1 MAQPAQNLLTP
12 TKIMDHSLMLLENNL
27 SFTSRSNRQYDGQFA
42 VSGAKIGNT
51 VNARKPVRFVGR
63 TGPNLGLENVV
74 ETSVPISLTT
84 QFGVDFQFSS
94 QDLTLTVDDFAE
106 RYLAPAMATIANKI
120 DYDGL
125 GLVTSVANSVGT
137 VGTTPN
143 DISALLNAGVKLDNE
158 ATPRDGKRTVIWD
171 PATNGSMVKSAA
183 GLFNPSAKIGE
194 QYESGIFSPSGL
206 GFDIGMDQNVNVL
219 TTGTRGNGTVSGAN
233 QVGTSLL
240 VTGLGAAA
248 TVNVGDT
255 FTVAGVYAVNP
266 QNRQSTGV
274 LRQFTVTAPATADGA
289 GNATVS
295 IFPAIN
301 TAVNNQQY
309 QTVTASPANAANVV
323 WDVAASTQYVA
334 NVAYHKD
341 AFTLVT
347 ADLEDM
353 SQYGAWGAR
362 RVHKGISMR
371 IVRQYNINSD
381 VVPCRLDV
389 LYGWKSIYPELACR
403 IVR

>member
-1 MAQPAQNLLTP
+1 MANTLLTP
-12 TKIMDHSLMLLENNL
+12 TKILDHSLMILENNL

-63 TGPNLGLENVV
+63 SGANLGVENVV
-74 ETSVPISLTT
+74 ETSVPIALTT

-94 QDLTLTVDDFAE
+94 QELTLTVDEFAE
-106 RYLAPAMATIANKI
+106 RYIAPAMATIANKI

-125 GLVTSVANSVGT
+125 GLVTSVANGIGT

-158 ATPRDGKRTVIWD
+158 AVPRDGKRTVVWD

-183 GLFNPSAKIGE
+183 GLLNPSGKIGE
-194 QYESGIFSPSGL
+194 QYESGIFSPTAL

-219 TTGTRGNGTVSGAN
+219 TSGSRTNGTVSGAN
-233 QVGTSLL
+233 QTGSTLV
-240 VTGLGAAA
+240 VTGLGAGA
-248 TVNVGDT
+248 TVAAGDT
-255 FTVAGVYAVNP
+255 FVLQAVYGVNP
-266 QNRQSTGV
+266 QNRQSIGV
-274 LRQFTVTAPATADGA
+274 QRQFVVTAAATADGS
-289 GNATVS
+289 GNATLS
-295 IFPAIN
+295 IFPPIN
-301 TAVNNQQY
+301 TAASNQQY
-309 QTVTASPANAANVV
+309 QTVTGSPGNGATVI

-347 ADLEDM
+347 ADLEDV
-353 SQYGAWGAR
+353 SQYGAWGGR
-362 RVHKGISMR
+362 RMHKGISMR

-381 VVPCRLDV
+381 IVPCRLDV
-389 LYGWKSIYPELACR
+389 LYGWKAIYPELACR
-403 IVR
+403 IIR

>member
-1 MAQPAQNLLTP
+1 MANTLLTP

-27 SFTSRSNRQYDGQFA
+27 SFTSRVNREYDGQFA

-63 TGPNLGLENVV
+63 TGANLGVENVV
-74 ETSVPISLTT
+74 ETSVPIALTT

-94 QDLTLTVDDFAE
+94 QELTLTVDEFAE
-106 RYLAPAMATIANKI
+106 RYLVPAMATIANKI

-125 GLVTSVANSVGT
+125 ALAAKVANNVGAVGT
-137 VGTTPN
+137 IPN
-143 DISALLNAGVKLDNE
+143 DIAALLNAGVKLDNE
-158 ATPRDGKRTVIWD
+158 AAPRDGRRTVVWD

-183 GLFNPSAKIGE
+183 GLFNPSGKIGE
-194 QYESGIFSPSGL
+194 QYESGIFSPSSL

-219 TTGTRGNGTVSGAN
+219 TSGTRGNGTVSGAN
-233 QVGTSLL
+233 QVGSSLV
-240 VTGLGAAA
+240 VTGLGAGA
-248 TVNVGDT
+248 TVAAGDT
-255 FTVAGVYAVNP
+255 FTIQGVYAVNP
-266 QNRQSTGV
+266 QSRQTTGV
-274 LRQFTVTAPATADGA
+274 LRQFVVTAAATADGS
-289 GNATVS
+289 GNATLS

-301 TAVNNQQY
+301 TAASNQQY
-309 QTVTASPANAANVV
+309 QTVTSSPGNAANVT

-334 NVAYHKD
+334 NLAYHKN
-341 AFTLVT
+341 AFTMVS
-347 ADLEDM
+347 ADLEDV

-362 RVHKGISMR
+362 RMHKGISMR

-381 VVPCRLDV
+381 IVPCRLDV
-389 LYGWKSIYPELACR
+389 LYGWKEIYPELACR